1 MKFGY
6 VICDS
11 ASTNVYHDA
20 VRFLIDELGCVSQND
35 ELHDV
40 DDSIWQT
47 FKKGSANIK
56 LESDTQIDYLAII
69 SDEELPIECLREFK
83 AA

>member
-11 ASTNVYHDA
+11 ADTDVYNDA
-20 VRFLIDELGCVSQND
+20 VRFLIDELECVPAHD

-47 FKKGSANIK
+47 FKKGNNRIK
-56 LESDTQIDYLAII
+56 LESNTQIDYVVILA
-69 SDEELPIECLREFK
+69 DEELPIECLREFK